1 MKTCNFDSVKGKV
14 AIITGAA
21 SGIGRAM
28 ARVFA
33 AHGIKV
39 VVADVNDELGN
50 KVVEGIIADGG
61 EAMYCHTDVSNEENV
76 IATIKAAT
84 DKYGK
89 LNIMVN
95 NAAISTALHPVHEND
110 TKVVE
115 RMLKIDYLGTFMCM
129 KYAVKAMLETDSHDC
144 AIINTS
150 SAEGTIATE
159 NFDIYASIKAAV
171 NQLTRCAGLDYA
183 KHDITVNA
191 IAPGATL
198 TEIYETIPKEQF
210 EITKKLSPNGRF
222 AMPEEM
228 AYMALYLSSDMAR
241 FITGAVFAVD
251 AGMTAGK
258 INDIEWETPDPRK
271 LDK

>member
-1 MKTCNFDSVKGKV
+1 MQQCNFESVKGKV

-28 ARVFA
+28 AKVFA

-39 VVADVNDELGN
+39 AVADVNDELGN
-50 KVVEGIIADGG
+50 KVASDIIANGG
-61 EAMYCHTDVSNEENV
+61 EAIYCHTDVSDEEN
-76 IATIKAAT
+76 IISTIKTVT

-95 NAAISTALHPVHEND
+95 NAALSTALHPVHEND
-110 TKVVE
+110 TKTVE
-115 RMLKIDYLGTFMCM
+115 RMLRVDYLGTFMGM
-129 KYAVKAMLETDSHDC
+129 KYAVKAMLDTGSRDC
-144 AIINTS
+144 TIINTS

-171 NQLTRCAGLDYA
+171 NQLTKCAGLDYA

-198 TEIYETIPKEQF
+198 TEIYDTIPKRQL
-210 EITKKLSPNGRF
+210 EITQKLSPNGRF
-222 AMPEEM
+222 AQPEEM
-228 AYMALYLSSDMAR
+228 AYMALYLASDMAR
-241 FITGAVFAVD
+241 YITGAIFAVD

-258 INDIEWETPDPRK
+258 INDIEWETPDPRQ